1 MDTMQARAKLE
12 QGSSEDGE
20 STMNDP
26 FPSLS
31 DISEILVENIPR
43 LEAGNVS
50 GPMLYLRDDGTVD
63 WDGALQ
69 DKEALQNFGAAVWA
83 RINGQDPTSL
93 EENDDV
99 DETETAATDAKKPTV
114 VAKIEETEVIRELK
128 TQLDQSQAELQAME
142 TKHLAL
148 LNSGK

>member
-1 MDTMQARAKLE
+1 MQARAKLE